1 MVNETKF
8 NKYATNVARKFKIKK
23 SDLFSTKRKQ
33 EFSDARH
40 VLFWVSIKSGITI
53 SYIQKY
59 CKHNG
64 LTISHPAVI
73 HGVSKIDSMEHDDD
87 MADLI
92 NSIVT
97 NQPS

>member
-8 NKYATNVARKFKIKK
+8 NKYATNVARRFRIRK

-33 EFSDARH
+33 ELSDARH
-40 VLFWVSIKSGITI
+40 ILFWISLNSGITI

-64 LTISHPAVI
+64 LKISHPAVI
-73 HGVSKIDSMEHDDD
+73 HGVSKIDSMMNED
-87 MADLI
+87 MEDLI
-92 NSIVT
+92 KT
-97 NQPS
+97 LYE